1 MRTCERDSKRKFAPY
16 FERSEKW
23 GAANAPSLRCY
34 GAKVRPLAWR
44 FTTAGAVCGGRPSAK
59 REKGALAKLT
69 AKSESSPWATDRA
82 PDARSA
88 PSRSLNQP
96 FRQMP
101 RGLKT
106 EHPTPSL
113 PPSRA
118 KRDTGGP
125 RRTIVRPRGAHH
137 SPPDPKAPEAS
148 HHLWYG
154 SLRMIVSDR

>member
-82 PDARSA
+82 PDAKSA
-88 PSRSLNQP
+88 P
-96 FRQMP
+96 
-101 RGLKT
+101 
-106 EHPTPSL
+106 L
-113 PPSRA
+113 PNT
-118 KRDTGGP
+118 KCEIQGGGGE
-125 RRTIVRPRGAHH
+125 R
-137 SPPDPKAPEAS
+137 
-148 HHLWYG
+148 
-154 SLRMIVSDR
+154 